1 MNHNSLYA
9 IEPFM
14 EDVYKEGMI
23 KSIDVHSNI
32 CTFFDLHPIYFYR
45 YLCYNVRKGQKKA
58 GGFSR
63 CSARACYLVLF
74 SPQKSVL

>member
-45 YLCYNVRKGQKKA
+45 YLCYNV
-58 GGFSR
+58 
-63 CSARACYLVLF
+63 
-74 SPQKSVL
+74 